1 MERLK
6 EYVEELFQEDNWKS
20 VIIKTEHEYLPFTS
34 EEISKAIET
43 MTRAKTAGPDTIG
56 IVNTGYGRTRHLN
69 GPQHFLT
76 KLLMNDIFQMI

>member
-20 VIIKTEHEYLPFTS
+20 VIKTEHEYLPFTS

-69 GPQHFLT
+69 VPQHFLT
-76 KLLMNDIFQMI
+76 KLLMNGIFQMI